1 MVIEEETLD
10 LKCIARNNVYKENVH
25 YFDYNKLM

>member
-1 MVIEEETLD
+1 MVIEEETVD
-10 LKCIARNNVYKENVH
+10 LKYIARNNVYKENVH